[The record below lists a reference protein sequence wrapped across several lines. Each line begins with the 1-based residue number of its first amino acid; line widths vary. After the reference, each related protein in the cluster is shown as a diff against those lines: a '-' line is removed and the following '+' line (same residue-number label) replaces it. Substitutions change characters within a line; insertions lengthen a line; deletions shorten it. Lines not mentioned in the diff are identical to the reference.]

1 MPNETTITQVPLK
14 AGKTI
19 IKNIPTE
26 NDNCLVFKAR
36 MENLG
41 QCVDNF
47 VENSIQCKLPWN
59 KNTKSQF
66 ETCQT
71 VSQYDKFD
79 ELTSNLTNEGGLHL
93 KLHTNCN
100 SLCKYEKYKLQPQ
113 ISRILKRSEFG
124 VENLNLKGTFLS
136 IFQTCEYILNVG

>member
-59 KNTKSQF
+59 KNTKSQI

-100 SLCKYEKYKLQPQ
+100 S
-113 ISRILKRSEFG
+113 
-124 VENLNLKGTFLS
+124 
-136 IFQTCEYILNVG
+136 